1 MLLLLSEGYA
11 TSSRRKFLT
20 IVSNATFFNKRK
32 KKFRNATLGDTKE
45 AKAWLP
51 YWLCFQFLCGASL
64 YLARTVHIWM
74 APIPVVI
81 FAFIDILSV
90 ICWRGHWYRLPS
102 PGSVR
107 GYELIHKDCH
117 WLFVFFY
124 GCYTGNFTHL
134 LAVQTTKFLLS
145 FSTCPF
151 RNPHLAIGNSSAIV
165 LFSNGAGNGLKTTM
179 KVSIYVTICGYSFK
193 PFLGGYIRS

>member
-1 MLLLLSEGYA
+1 MWNLWLPTRNICSSSSCNLHLIFPLVAWVAYSRPEYLSKHFHGICFCCC
-11 TSSRRKFLT
+11 RRDMQPVVDANSWQLFQMQ
-20 IVSNATFFNKRK
+20 FFSIKERK
-32 KKFRNATLGDTKE
+32 KIRNATLGDTRE
-45 AKAWLP
+45 AKACLP

-117 WLFVFFY
+117 WLFVFFLWMLHRQFHSP
-124 GCYTGNFTHL
+124 TGGTNY
-134 LAVQTTKFLLS
+134 KIS
-145 FSTCPF
+145 P
-151 RNPHLAIGNSSAIV
+151 
-165 LFSNGAGNGLKTTM
+165 
-179 KVSIYVTICGYSFK
+179 
-193 PFLGGYIRS
+193 

>member
-1 MLLLLSEGYA
+1 MFLLLSEGYA

-32 KKFRNATLGDTKE
+32 KKFRNATLGDTRE
-45 AKAWLP
+45 AKACLP

-64 YLARTVHIWM
+64 YLAWTVHIWM

-81 FAFIDILSV
+81 VAFIDILSV

-102 PGSVR
+102 PDSVR

-117 WLFVFFY
+117 WLFVFFMDVTQAISLTY
-124 GCYTGNFTHL
+124 WRYKLRNFSL
-134 LAVQTTKFLLS
+134 
-145 FSTCPF
+145 
-151 RNPHLAIGNSSAIV
+151 
-165 LFSNGAGNGLKTTM
+165 
-179 KVSIYVTICGYSFK
+179 VSVHAHSET
-193 PFLGGYIRS
+193 RTWQ